1 MKKHSGMRPH
11 DIPILLK
18 IATKS
23 QESWM
28 MKDLAIE
35 LEISP
40 GEVSE
45 SLNRSVLAGLIAP
58 DKKRLMKKALLNFLE
73 HGLRYVYPPQRGAS
87 VRGIPA
93 AYAASPIKDMIVND
107 VPLVWA
113 HQDGEI
119 RGESIEPLYSNL
131 PNACLKDSRFYELIS
146 LVDVL
151 RAGRVRERT
160 IAMEELRKRI
170 A

>member
-1 MKKHSGMRPH
+1 MKKHNGMRPH

-18 IATKS
+18 IAAKNNDT
-23 QESWM
+23 WM
-28 MKDLAIE
+28 MKDLALE

-45 SLNRSVLAGLIAP
+45 SLSRSVLAGLIAP
-58 DKKRLMKKALLNFLE
+58 DKRRLMKQALLSFLE
-73 HGLRYVYPPQRGAS
+73 HGLRYVYPQQRGAS
-87 VRGIPA
+87 VRGIAA
-93 AYAASPIKDMIVND
+93 AYTAPPITDMIVSD

-113 HQDGEI
+113 HPDGKL
-119 RGESIEPLYSNL
+119 RGESIEPLYPNL

-151 RAGRVRERT
+151 RIGRVRERVM
-160 IAMEELRKRI
+160 AMEELRKRLV
-170 A
+170 